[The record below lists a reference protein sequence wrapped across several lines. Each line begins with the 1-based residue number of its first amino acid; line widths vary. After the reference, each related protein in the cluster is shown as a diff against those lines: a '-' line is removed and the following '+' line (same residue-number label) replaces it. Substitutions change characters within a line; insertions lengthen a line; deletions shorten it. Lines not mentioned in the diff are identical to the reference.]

1 MRGPLLCEGPWLTL
15 CLTAEVL
22 FSCITLA
29 LLLLL
34 LVEVEVEMVEV
45 VVVVMM
51 VEVEMVEVF
60 TERWLDWECPDG
72 RMRGLRTD

>member
-34 LVEVEVEMVEV
+34 LVVVEVEMVEV
-45 VVVVMM
+45 VVMEVV
-51 VEVEMVEVF
+51 MVEVF
-60 TERWLDWECPDG
+60 TEWWLDWECPDE